1 VSKTFY
7 TKEEALLLIDHNL
20 KMNKA
25 AKDMTGFKY
34 EQLTVLG
41 RSHKD
46 NQNHY
51 FLWVEC
57 SCGNCFQMRA
67 SSWKSTKSCGCMDRH
82 YQKLNTKP
90 REKIY
95 DNTKYKDKQYG
106 ILKMTGDYST
116 TYKYSKEGLNLYE
129 CYCVI
134 CNSRYN
140 LGISV
145 IKTGFSQKCNCWKE
159 HAVDWIKSQP
169 IDSNHYLYGTFTG
182 MHSRCYNEGNP
193 NYSKYGAVGVRV
205 CDEWEKSA
213 EGFTRF
219 VEDMLPSWEPTLSL
233 HRVDNF
239 PLYSKETCVWATD
252 SVQGH
257 VQKKREY
264 KDKIPTS
271 VFLGVCL
278 KTSKGA
284 FVVQM
289 TVNNTYKY
297 LGAFKTELAAAME
310 YDRKAVEMF
319 GEHANVNGE
328 DQWEAYKQKVGAE
341 RAMQEMRELCLLPS
355 KKDRQRYVYK
365 ETT

>member
-1 VSKTFY
+1 VSKKFY

-57 SCGNCFQMRA
+57 SYGNCFQMRA
-67 SSWKSTKSCGCMDRH
+67 SSWKYTQSCGCMTGY

-116 TYKYSKEGLNLYE
+116 TYKYSDSGLYLYE
-129 CYCVI
+129 CYCTV

-140 LGISV
+140 LGVSV

-169 IDSNHYLYGTFTG
+169 IDSNHHLYKTFTA
-182 MHSRCYNEGNP
+182 MHSRCYNVSSPTYER
-193 NYSKYGAVGVRV
+193 YGAVGVMV

-213 EGFTRF
+213 RGFAKF
-219 VEDMLPSWEPTLSL
+219 LEDMLPSWQPDLSL
-233 HRVDNF
+233 HRLDNF
-239 PLYSKETCVWATD
+239 PLYSKETCIWATN
-252 SVQGH
+252 SIQAH

-264 KDKIPTS
+264 KNGKPSS
-271 VFLGVCL
+271 VFIGVSRHKS
-278 KTSKGA
+278 KTS
-284 FVVQM
+284 
-289 TVNNTYKY
+289 YKAQIMIDRVATL
-297 LGAFKTELAAAME
+297 LGFFKTELAAALE
-310 YDRKAVEMF
+310 FDRAAYEF
-319 GEHANVNGE
+319 YGEHANVNGE
-328 DQWEAYKQKVGAE
+328 AQWEAYKQKVGAE
-341 RAMQEMRELCLLPS
+341 RAIQEMRDLCLLVD
-355 KKDRQRYVYK
+355 KEDRQKYVYK